1 MAAPP
6 LTHHDI
12 LALVAP
18 FVRCGRQVDLGA
30 CDRIERR
37 VVFKPIQHAAHLPDL
52 LQMCETVLLD
62 KLGTDSFRLTREL
75 LLANGLKASLDIL
88 GSEPELLLKQ
98 MEDVPHQQHF
108 RAGDGFM
115 MARDYAIRLT
125 GEANADSRLN
135 TPLRLTEAVLQ
146 VPGLTLTMRLPA
158 TPGISA
164 NIELSAPDNA
174 LLSLPDDLL
183 AVLGWNWSR
192 LVRQA
197 TGWHARLRIRGR
209 NPLRTRRAEQALD
222 RVAAHLARTMM
233 DAPGHFHDQHVL
245 ARWRVALRRA
255 IPILTPI
262 CTFAGVLVMPV
273 FEFREHPGMWI
284 VLSQIPTALI
294 ALSFTTQDLARFE
307 IPPWPKRSQATS
319 WQTP

>member
-18 FVRCGRQVDLGA
+18 FVRRGRQVDLRA

-37 VVFKPIQHAAHLPDL
+37 VAFKPIQHEAQGDGLPEL
-52 LQMCETVLLD
+52 CEIVLLD

-75 LLANGLKASLDIL
+75 QLTDGLKASLDIL
-88 GSEPELLLKQ
+88 GSEPEMLLQQ
-98 MEDVPHQQHF
+98 MDAVPLAQHF
-108 RAGDGFM
+108 RVGEGFLM
-115 MARDYAIRLT
+115 VRDYAIRLPDAAT
-125 GEANADSRLN
+125 TPVRLN
-135 TPLRLTEAVLQ
+135 LPLRLTEAVLQ
-146 VPGLTLTMRLPA
+146 VPGLKLTMRLPA

-164 NIELSAPDNA
+164 NLELSAGGGAA
-174 LLSLPDDLL
+174 LTLPDDLL

-192 LVRQA
+192 LVRQS
-197 TGWHARLRIRGR
+197 TGWQARLRISGR
-209 NPLRTRRAEQALD
+209 NPQRTRHAEQALE
-222 RVAAHLARTMM
+222 RAATHLARTMQA
-233 DAPGHFHDQHVL
+233 APDQFHDRHLL
-245 ARWRVALRRA
+245 ARWRVMLRRA

-262 CTFAGVLVMPV
+262 CTGVAVLVMPV

-284 VLSQIPTALI
+284 VLSQIPTLLI

-307 IPPWPKRSQATS
+307 IPPWPRRSSATH
-319 WQTP
+319 W

>member
-1 MAAPP
+1 MDA
-6 LTHHDI
+6 
-12 LALVAP
+12 
-18 FVRCGRQVDLGA
+18 
-30 CDRIERR
+30 
-37 VVFKPIQHAAHLPDL
+37 
-52 LQMCETVLLD
+52 
-62 KLGTDSFRLTREL
+62 
-75 LLANGLKASLDIL
+75 
-88 GSEPELLLKQ
+88 
-98 MEDVPHQQHF
+98 VPHQQHF
-108 RAGDGFM
+108 RASDGFM

-125 GEANADSRLN
+125 GEANTDSRLS

-164 NIELSAPDNA
+164 NLELAAPDNA
-174 LLSLPDDLL
+174 PLSLPDDLL

-209 NPLRTRRAEQALD
+209 NPLRTRHAEQALE
-222 RVAAHLARTMM
+222 RVAAHLARTMRE
-233 DAPGHFHDQHVL
+233 APGQFHDRHVL
-245 ARWRVALRRA
+245 ARWRVTLRRA

-262 CTFAGVLVMPV
+262 CTFIGVLVMPV

-307 IPPWPKRSQATS
+307 IPPWPRRSPATQ
-319 WQTP
+319 WQTE